1 MRALAFD
8 PSYPLRLLA
17 GTATGHGLFWDFAAR
32 AWEASPLRTRIGR
45 HVFGGPWEPYYI
57 VPEALEIRDL
67 AFDPNDSRVVYGATA
82 AGLFR
87 DAGGL
92 SLPVL
97 TANVAAVATDPR
109 DSALVWAGTA
119 KGLWR
124 SADAGATWRPV
135 AGVDRRAAVFA
146 IAVDPV
152 VTSNVYVGL
161 DHGTVLATQDS
172 GQTWTAARLPEPPA
186 PARPEG
192 LGADVQTRAHLWL
205 RRLHARGELT
215 LSALSDLVRSLEG
228 WVGDFACDSG
238 REGLRD
244 VRLSPDSRWL
254 MTSYRFD
261 DARRSHSE
269 IRLYELDAI
278 GFEPQGIRLLDG
290 CGPAVSAPPVS
301 TPTSACR
308 RSAIAGWARGL
319 PGGWRRSRATSS
331 SNRVPRHRDGTVA

>member
-1 MRALAFD
+1 M
-8 PSYPLRLLA
+8 
-17 GTATGHGLFWDFAAR
+17 
-32 AWEASPLRTRIGR
+32 
-45 HVFGGPWEPYYI
+45 FGGPWEPYYI

-278 GFEPQGIRLLDG
+278 GFEPQGIRLLDEVTLARWEAVNLDRWSLAEWKAVND
-290 CGPAVSAPPVS
+290 PAREPPHASPSWLLPDPGRFLAWSDDGRSLATHDFDLRVWRIDPAAPEPRIPVG
-301 TPTSACR
+301 R
-308 RSAIAGWARGL
+308 EL
-319 PGGWRRSRATSS
+319 
-331 SNRVPRHRDGTVA
+331 